1 MPLKLTSLL
10 NAPPFVCLQSHT
22 NEFKMRKTENLRDL
36 LTELARSRDFEPK
49 MLEQKVFVLWHKLL
63 GTPLGTRTV
72 PVSLTDGVL
81 KIYTE
86 YPPFIREL
94 LFHKQRI
101 IADLNAELGQ
111 PVLTDLRIEL
121 RQVHKA
127 TSHHTEPTPTASKIS
142 KTAASTPRPSNIHTP
157 TPKESERIEQAIAD
171 VTDTD
176 LKISLRQ
183 LFITQSKEKP

>member
-1 MPLKLTSLL
+1 M
-10 NAPPFVCLQSHT
+10 H
-22 NEFKMRKTENLRDL
+22 KTENLRDL

-49 MLEQKVFVLWHKLL
+49 MLEQKVFVLWRKRL
-63 GTPLGTRTV
+63 GTPLGTKTV
-72 PVSLTDGVL
+72 PVSLSGGVL
-81 KIYTE
+81 KVYTE
-86 YPPFIREL
+86 YPPFRREL

-121 RQVHKA
+121 RPAQKA
-127 TSHHTEPTPTASKIS
+127 TPHHTEPAPANPEASK
-142 KTAASTPRPSNIHTP
+142 HTTLVPVHVP
-157 TPKESERIEQAIAD
+157 TPEELEQIEQAIAD
-171 VTDTD
+171 VTDAD

>member
-1 MPLKLTSLL
+1 
-10 NAPPFVCLQSHT
+10 
-22 NEFKMRKTENLRDL
+22 MRKTENLRDL

-49 MLEQKVFVLWHKLL
+49 MLEQKVFVLWRKLL

-72 PVSLTDGVL
+72 PVSLSDGVL

-94 LFHKQRI
+94 LLLKQRI

-121 RQVHKA
+121 RQAHKA
-127 TSHHTEPTPTASKIS
+127 ASHHTKRPSTTPEIP
-142 KTAASTPRPSNIHTP
+142 KTTTSTPCPSNVHTL
-157 TPKESERIEQAIAD
+157 TPKESEQIEQAIVD

-183 LFITQSKEKP
+183 LFITQSKEKS

>member
-1 MPLKLTSLL
+1 
-10 NAPPFVCLQSHT
+10 
-22 NEFKMRKTENLRDL
+22 MRKTQNLRDL
-36 LTELARSRDFEPK
+36 LTELTRSRDFEPK
-49 MLEQKVFVLWHKLL
+49 MLEQKVFVLWRKRL
-63 GTPLGTRTV
+63 GTPLGTKTV
-72 PVSLTDGVL
+72 PVSLSDGVL

-121 RQVHKA
+121 RQAHKA
-127 TSHHTEPTPTASKIS
+127 TPHHTERTPTDPKIS
-142 KTAASTPRPSNIHTP
+142 KTAASTPPSSTVIRTP
-157 TPKESERIEQAIAD
+157 TPEESEEIEQAIAD

>member
-1 MPLKLTSLL
+1 
-10 NAPPFVCLQSHT
+10 
-22 NEFKMRKTENLRDL
+22 MRKTQNLRDL
-36 LTELARSRDFEPK
+36 LTELTRSRDFEPK
-49 MLEQKVFVLWHKLL
+49 MLEQKVFVLWRKRL
-63 GTPLGTRTV
+63 GTPLGTKTV
-72 PVSLTDGVL
+72 PVSLSDGVL

-111 PVLTDLRIEL
+111 PILTDLRIEL
-121 RQVHKA
+121 RQAHKA
-127 TSHHTEPTPTASKIS
+127 TPHHTERTPTDPKIS
-142 KTAASTPRPSNIHTP
+142 KIAASTPPSSNVIHTP
-157 TPKESERIEQAIAD
+157 TPEESEEIEQAIAD

>member
-1 MPLKLTSLL
+1 M
-10 NAPPFVCLQSHT
+10 H
-22 NEFKMRKTENLRDL
+22 KTENLRDL

-49 MLEQKVFVLWHKLL
+49 MLEQKVFVLWRELL

-72 PVSLTDGVL
+72 PVSLSDGVL

-94 LFHKQRI
+94 LLLKQRI

-121 RQVHKA
+121 RQAHKA
-127 TSHHTEPTPTASKIS
+127 TSHHTKRPSTHPKIS
-142 KTAASTPRPSNIHTP
+142 KPTASTPRLNNVRTP
-157 TPKESERIEQAIAD
+157 TPKESEQIEQAIAD
-171 VTDTD
+171 VADTD

-183 LFITQSKEKP
+183 LFMTQSKEKS